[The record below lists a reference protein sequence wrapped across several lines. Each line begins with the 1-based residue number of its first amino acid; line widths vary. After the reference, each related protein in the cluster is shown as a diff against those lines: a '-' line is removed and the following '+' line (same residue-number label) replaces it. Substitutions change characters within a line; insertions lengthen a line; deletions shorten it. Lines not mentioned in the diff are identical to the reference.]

1 MTTRE
6 AKRQETEIR
15 LSSNSKALKMT
26 IKSSLV
32 MVYVSD
38 MDRAIDFYTNK
49 LGFPQKV
56 RYGNEWAEVQA
67 PGLVIALHPLR
78 DQKIAFSHNMQIGF
92 DVEDIQK
99 AIEEFKGKGIDIKLW
114 GGDVV
119 NLAPF
124 TDDDGNQMYLH
135 STK

>member
-1 MTTRE
+1 M
-6 AKRQETEIR
+6 
-15 LSSNSKALKMT
+15 SS

-38 MDRAIDFYTNK
+38 MDRAVDFYTNK

-67 PGLVIALHPLR
+67 PGLIIALHPIR
-78 DQKIAFSHNMQIGF
+78 NQKIEFGYNMQIGF
-92 DVEDIQK
+92 DVEDINASIEALK
-99 AIEEFKGKGIDIKLW
+99 AKGVDIKLW

-119 NLAPF
+119 SLAPF
-124 TDDDGNQMYLH
+124 TDPDGNQMYLH
-135 STK
+135 SPKQ